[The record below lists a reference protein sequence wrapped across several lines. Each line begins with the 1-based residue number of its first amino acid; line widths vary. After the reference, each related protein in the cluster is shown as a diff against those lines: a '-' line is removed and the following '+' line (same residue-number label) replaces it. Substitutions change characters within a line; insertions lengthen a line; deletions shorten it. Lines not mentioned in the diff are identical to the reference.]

1 VQVAG
6 VSSRDSHRT
15 LFSRVRHS
23 RVDLS
28 AGLGLV
34 ITLGLL
40 VLIVYPLVETV
51 RMYFFPGGT
60 FTLSPIT
67 VLLDQSAFLVSVKN
81 TLIVVA
87 VSGTS
92 ALIIG
97 SVFAWLNERTDASF
111 GAFTKLAPLVPLF
124 IPPVAL
130 AIGWTLLAEPVAG
143 FLNGYM
149 RSALGL
155 IGIHLTTGPLNIN
168 SWPGLLFVYTIS
180 LVPYAYLVVSP
191 AFRNMDTSLEEASR
205 MSGAGPLR
213 TVLKVSLP
221 AIAPAIAAAGLLI
234 VIIGMAL
241 FSIPAII
248 GTGAR
253 IQTLSVYIVNLID
266 SGPSGLPL
274 AVAAAALLFAFI
286 FIVWLGHEW
295 VASKTHRQVTL
306 SGRTTTSAIVR
317 LGRWR
322 WVARTV
328 LLLYL
333 LAVSALPFVALVIV
347 ALQPYWSAQIRP
359 SQFTLMSFKAFF
371 EDPSMNLARFGLVT
385 SLRLA
390 AIGATTIIVIATI
403 VVTFTHQAKGPVR
416 AFVEAV
422 TKIPAAISGL
432 VIGVAILVTLGGSPF
447 HLAGSLLILVLA
459 YLVIFAPQGSLAAEA
474 ARGQVGDDLL
484 EASWMTGGSRL
495 RTSYNV
501 LWPLMRP
508 GLAYAWSM
516 VFVLI
521 MGDLTAAAILSGPG
535 NPVVGYAI
543 LSIYTEGVYSN
554 LAVLSIFVCLATL
567 AAVGAVILVYGR
579 QSRRRDSRIAMTES
593 NLTS

>member
-1 VQVAG
+1 MQVAG
-6 VSSRDSHRT
+6 VNSRDSDKNW
-15 LFSRVRHS
+15 FSGLRHT

-28 AGLGLV
+28 AGLGVL

-51 RMYFFPGGT
+51 RTYFFPGGT

-67 VLLDQSAFLVSVKN
+67 VLLDQSAFLEAVKN
-81 TLIVVA
+81 TLILVA

-130 AIGWTLLAEPVAG
+130 AIGWTLLAQPTAG
-143 FLNGYM
+143 YLNGYI
-149 RSALGL
+149 RSRPRADRDPPDD
-155 IGIHLTTGPLNIN
+155 GPFNIN

-248 GTGAR
+248 GTGAN
-253 IQTLSVYIVNLID
+253 IETLSVYIVNLVD

-274 AVAAAALLFAFI
+274 AVAAAVLLFAFI
-286 FIVWLGHEW
+286 FVVWLAHEW
-295 VASKTHRQVTL
+295 VASKRHRQVTL
-306 SGRTTTSAIVR
+306 SGRTTTVAIVR
-317 LGRWR
+317 LGKWR
-322 WVARTV
+322 WLARTV

-333 LAVSALPFVALVIV
+333 LAVSVLPFVALVIV
-347 ALQPYWSAQIRP
+347 ALQPYWSAQIHP

-371 EDPSMNLARFGLVT
+371 QDPSMNLARFGLVT
-385 SLRLA
+385 SLKLA
-390 AIGATTIIVIATI
+390 AIGATTIMVIATV
-403 VVTFTHQAKGPVR
+403 VVTFTHQAKGPVK
-416 AFVEAV
+416 AFVEVV

-459 YLVIFAPQGSLAAEA
+459 YLVIFSPQGSLAAEA

-567 AAVGAVILVYGR
+567 AAVGLVILVYGR
-579 QSRRRDSRIAMTES
+579 QSRKRDSRIAMTES